1 MKFFPLLF
9 DIVSCCISWAG
20 KENVSTGQTAIG
32 RLMDLNHSHMW
43 LCLVLIMLTNVTTHS
58 KNQNFFFS
66 LLRPV
71 CDMVRMQSSKYDLE
85 PLVSNCPLNWY
96 VPASGTER
104 GTVLWAELSPPTV
117 QVMSLPGQRETVA
130 PECVFVIGKWS
141 PMGNC
146 INFFP
151 KITKRWMGGG
161 KHSLPLTT
169 NVEGYISLLVTTSA
183 GEGGC

>member
-1 MKFFPLLF
+1 MSRLPLSLGQNVMEMQNVIAASGTAIEGKSSSKWDTILFTTMKFFPLLF

-85 PLVSNCPLNWY
+85 PLVSNCPLN
-96 VPASGTER
+96 
-104 GTVLWAELSPPTV
+104 
-117 QVMSLPGQRETVA
+117 
-130 PECVFVIGKWS
+130 
-141 PMGNC
+141 
-146 INFFP
+146 
-151 KITKRWMGGG
+151 
-161 KHSLPLTT
+161 
-169 NVEGYISLLVTTSA
+169 
-183 GEGGC
+183 